1 MELPYELEHNANAR
15 KGKEAPIMEIVG
27 ISSTTNTKDIR
38 NTTLYVV
45 KEFEDYYKSTD
56 DSRECIGKK
65 AEAIYV
71 GSYDIS
77 DLEIGMEIE
86 IYYDK
91 AVVTAKG
98 TFQTVKKILVL

>member
-1 MELPYELEHNANAR
+1 MY
-15 KGKEAPIMEIVG
+15 
-27 ISSTTNTKDIR
+27 
-38 NTTLYVV
+38 
-45 KEFEDYYKSTD
+45 
-56 DSRECIGKK
+56 REK